1 MLRRLGIDRELLV
14 NIRARQMRFV
24 GHVMRRGKIEDLSLT
39 STIPGYR
46 ARGRQ
51 KKYMDGIIR
60 TVGDGSKA
68 VQILQIKR
76 DRETWQ
82 SMVANVWSGTAL

>member
-1 MLRRLGIDRELLV
+1 MIENYLV
-14 NIRARQMRFV
+14 KIRKMRFV

-39 STIPGYR
+39 GSRIPGCR

-51 KKYMDGIIR
+51 TEKYMDGIIK

-68 VQILQIKR
+68 VQMLQTTR
-76 DRETWQ
+76 DREMWQ
-82 SMVANVWSGTAL
+82 SRVANVCRGMALR

>member
-1 MLRRLGIDRELLV
+1 MK
-14 NIRARQMRFV
+14 IRARQMRFV
-24 GHVMRRGKIEDLSLT
+24 GHVMRRGKREDLSLT

-51 KKYMDGIIR
+51 KKYMDGIKR
-60 TVGDGSKA
+60 TAGDESKA
-68 VQILQIKR
+68 VQILQIKS

-82 SMVANVWSGTAL
+82 SMVANVWRDMAL

>member
-24 GHVMRRGKIEDLSLT
+24 GHVMRRGKIEDLRST

-46 ARGRQ
+46 ATGRQ

-68 VQILQIKR
+68 VQILQIKK
-76 DRETWQ
+76 DT
-82 SMVANVWSGTAL
+82 